1 MGYQPVTG
9 FNWGAKQWKR
19 VRESLTFVIKVS
31 VIGAIAIGAALAL
44 CATPVVHLFNKE
56 ADEAVLA
63 LGVLCIRLQ
72 CIVLFSH
79 ALNSII
85 NMFFGGIGK
94 ARYTLILSLS
104 RQGYVFIPVAI
115 LLPMILQETGVA
127 AAQAVADLLCLFIA
141 VPLTF
146 KAYRMIDE
154 KEKAFADGGHH
165 EHEHEHKH
173 GHKHEHN

>member
-1 MGYQPVTG
+1 MGYQPVAG

-165 EHEHEHKH
+165 EHEHKH